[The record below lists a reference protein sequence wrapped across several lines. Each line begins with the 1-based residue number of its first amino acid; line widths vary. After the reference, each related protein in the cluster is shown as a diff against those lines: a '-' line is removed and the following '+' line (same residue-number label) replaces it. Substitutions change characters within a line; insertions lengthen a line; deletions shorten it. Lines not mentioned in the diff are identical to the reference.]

1 MKNLIKFKKNF
12 ITLVLSIFIS
22 SCNSEDVVI
31 SKESLNQVEGQTNL
45 KASSDNNL
53 TSILDEKLNLI
64 KADYSSVNLST
75 LKSISTIDS
84 NYEISEYSFKGSNN
98 KIIIAKSLLF
108 PTRNVVLKGFS
119 TNINGI
125 LHFEIVKELVVLS
138 NIDENGEGSI
148 EVTNLTEGTHFKT
161 MLNKGLATQSQGLV
175 KKQEDPNFV
184 NESKV
189 KLLKIVIYVKLMVF
203 GVVLHCLWFQSIF

>member
-1 MKNLIKFKKNF
+1 
-12 ITLVLSIFIS
+12 VL
-22 SCNSEDVVI
+22 
-31 SKESLNQVEGQTNL
+31 EG
-45 KASSDNNL
+45 
-53 TSILDEKLNLI
+53 I
-64 KADYSSVNLST
+64 
-75 LKSISTIDS
+75 
-84 NYEISEYSFKGSNN
+84 
-98 KIIIAKSLLF
+98 
-108 PTRNVVLKGFS
+108 S

-125 LHFEIVKELVVLS
+125 LHFEIVKELVALS
-138 NIDENGEGSI
+138 NIDENRDGSIEVTNLTEVTHFKTMLNNGDGSI

-189 KLLKIVIYVKLMVF
+189 KLLKIVIYLKLMVF